1 MQVRGV
7 IAATIVLGLLLVPAT
22 SSVAKDKPGPPG
34 PPGQDALVATV
45 DSEVDAG
52 ADSGPAPKQVA
63 SAERAELLVAA
74 AGCWWARVRRYAT
87 NIFGSTLWA
96 YFQRIDWCSNG
107 SSITSHSR
115 TRWGETYWP
124 GWSWKGNIG
133 STQGGGNGS
142 TYYRSWT
149 QGHFCL
155 ISYFSCVQDRYPWID
170 MTVNRSGG
178 WSWSAGG

>member
-1 MQVRGV
+1 MF
-7 IAATIVLGLLLVPAT
+7 VPAV
-22 SSVAKDKPGPPG
+22 SGIAKDKPGPPS
-34 PPGQDALVATV
+34 PDAQVATV
-45 DSEVDAG
+45 ESDVTSG
-52 ADSGPAPKQVA
+52 AANGPAPSQVT
-63 SAERAELLVAA
+63 AERAELLAA
-74 AGCWWARVRRYAT
+74 AGGCWWARVQRWAT
-87 NIFGSTLWA
+87 NIFGSKLWA

-107 SSITSHSR
+107 SYITSHSR

-142 TYYRSWT
+142 TFYRSWT

-170 MTVNRSGG
+170 MTVYRSGG